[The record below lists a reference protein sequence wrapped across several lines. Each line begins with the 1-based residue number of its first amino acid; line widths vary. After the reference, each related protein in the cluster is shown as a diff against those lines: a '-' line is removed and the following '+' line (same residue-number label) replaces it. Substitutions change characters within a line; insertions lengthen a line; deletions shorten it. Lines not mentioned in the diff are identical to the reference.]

1 MCDPVTAAIIIGQG
15 ASMIQAKKAQKSA
28 DAIAQAS
35 FDADMQQIKDNRR
48 EVALEAAQKGNSLSQ
63 LFQEKQA
70 ANRALLQSSGI
81 ASSMSLN
88 AAYQDALRIQKQD
101 LNAIALEEGRKYSE
115 LAYKGQ
121 DSRLQL
127 ASKKAANKSAK
138 DSAYIKGATTIAK
151 AAEGKDFFGKKTT
164 SNNPY
169 YAKRG
174 LTSGGFEDWKG

>member
-1 MCDPVTAAIIIGQG
+1 MCDAVTIAIVSGAAT
-15 ASMIQAKKAQKSA
+15 MFQAKKAQQQS
-28 DAIAQAS
+28 DAIAQAAY
-35 FDADMQQIKDNRR
+35 DADMQQIKDNRR
-48 EVALEAAQKGNSLSQ
+48 EVALEAAQKGNTLAQ
-63 LFQEKQA
+63 IFQEKQA
-70 ANRALLQSSGI
+70 SNRALLQGSGI

-138 DSAYIKGATTIAK
+138 DSGYIKGATTIAK